1 MTYYARYYR
10 GMEKTINKEELK
22 FRIDSL
28 PDFVLK
34 KVDKVVT
41 EYEKDRDEDV
51 HITFETCPKC
61 GIAHPR
67 IIKGGKTAG
76 GKQMFQCKECGARF
90 VADYNEVTF
99 YSRLSKEQWDEAI
112 RSSISG
118 DSLDVTA
125 SKCDVSHRTAFN
137 MRHKIMSFLEKNEDS
152 IQVAEEVEL
161 DEKYL
166 QESHKGK
173 KIEGKPSRHRGEKA
187 SKRGISDEKVCL
199 LTAVERKGESF
210 LRSYNMG
217 RPSSE
222 EVMNLKEHIKQGS
235 YLWTDALASYNDLTK
250 ELGSKRVILST
261 HEEYD
266 KVNHLNTVN
275 SFHSL
280 IGQWYRF
287 MRGVATKYINRY
299 AALYNIR
306 WLCRGMDD
314 SESLM
319 KARKRIKSL
328 GQFASLD
335 WDEVDNTRLYEG
347 RGFVCA

>member
-1 MTYYARYYR
+1 
-10 GMEKTINKEELK
+10 MESIINKEELK
-22 FRIDSL
+22 FRIDAL

-34 KVDKVVT
+34 KVDKVVA
-41 EYEKDRDEDV
+41 EYEKDRNEEV

-61 GIAHPR
+61 GVTHPR
-67 IIKGGKTAG
+67 LIKGGKTFR
-76 GKQMFQCKECGARF
+76 GKQMFQCKECGSRF

-99 YSRLSKEQWDEAI
+99 NSRLSREQWNEAI
-112 RSSISG
+112 KCCING
-118 DSLDVTA
+118 DSLDRTAEKCYVT
-125 SKCDVSHRTAFN
+125 HRTAFN
-137 MRHKIMSFLEKNEDS
+137 MRHKIMFFLEKNEDS

-161 DEKYL
+161 DEKYV

-173 KIEGKPSRHRGEKA
+173 RIEGRPSRHRGKTA

-199 LTAVERKGESF
+199 LTAVERRGNSF

-217 RPSSE
+217 RPSSDD
-222 EVMNLKEHIKQGS
+222 VMNLSSHIKEGS
-235 YLWTDALASYNDLTK
+235 YLWTDNHNSYNELTK
-250 ELGSKRVILST
+250 MLGSKRVILSS

-275 SFHSL
+275 SFHSF
-280 IGQWYRF
+280 IEKWYIH

-299 AALYNIR
+299 AALYNLR

-314 SESLM
+314 GESLF
-319 KARKRIKSL
+319 KARKRIKAIGS
-328 GQFASLD
+328 FVSLD

-347 RGFVCA
+347 RGFICA